1 MRRLLLTLCC
11 LCGGAGAAERHALLI
26 GVSAL
31 PALPRSA
38 WLDGPRHDVPAMRA
52 ALLAQGFTAAH
63 ITSLADG
70 VDGAA
75 APTRAAILAQ
85 LTRAGATLQSGDV
98 LVLYWS
104 GHGLLMPGP
113 AGIWQ
118 TPPGQQVRLLAGDA
132 RIDPVTH
139 QLAGTV
145 SSADIGR
152 AIDVLAAR
160 SVQVVALFDSC
171 YAAGGTR
178 GDAGLAWRGTS
189 IAALQ
194 GAVPAGA
201 HAGPLPG
208 ERPLFVG
215 FYAAEPQQ
223 RSAEALASD
232 YPGQARG
239 IFTRALVAGLQ
250 DRPASYMAWASA
262 ANLYYRLALDA
273 RQLPASARPSPV
285 YAGALEQPLW
295 QAASAAM
302 VWPVQRDARG
312 WYVPY
317 GRLDGLRTG
326 DTLQRGDAAW
336 QVSAVNWGEARLDAA
351 PGGAPAGGWASRVAA
366 PVAPVVTPAGARA
379 VNVTLPGRAALHLR
393 IPDAELA
400 TLRAR
405 ATRLA
410 QVLALPAT
418 DAAPPLLDARIEIAQ
433 PGRPTLSLPFA
444 DRDLGELPAGTRL
457 RVIVDN
463 GSEQSVDLGIV
474 HLPLRGPA
482 TRVFPPFEGDSNRL
496 PQAGH
501 YARAFALTAD
511 GAGSAPEWLA
521 LVAAPAAS
529 GAMPRRFA
537 LLEALRSAP
546 AERGASMA
554 SGHNPDQAQ
563 VARISW
569 RVVARRR

>member
-1 MRRLLLTLCC
+1 MRRVLLVLALTCC
-11 LCGGAGAAERHALLI
+11 TAGAAERHALLI
-26 GVSAL
+26 GVSDL

-38 WLDGPRHDVPAMRA
+38 WLDGPRYDVPAMRT
-52 ALLAQGFTAAH
+52 ALLGQGFAAEH
-63 ITSLADG
+63 IVSLADG

-85 LTRAGATLQSGDV
+85 LTGATNTLQPGDV

-113 AGIWQ
+113 GGA
-118 TPPGQQVRLLAGDA
+118 QVRLLAGDA
-132 RIDPVTH
+132 RIDPVTR
-139 QLAGTV
+139 QLSGAL

-152 AIDVLAAR
+152 AIDALAAR
-160 SVQVVALFDSC
+160 KVQVVALFDSC

-178 GDAGLAWRGTS
+178 GDAGLAWRGTALS
-189 IAALQ
+189 VLQ
-194 GAVPAGA
+194 GAPQLTSDARPVAL
-201 HAGPLPG
+201 LPG
-208 ERPLFVG
+208 ARPLFVG

-262 ANLYYRLALDA
+262 ANQYYRLALDA
-273 RQLPASARPSPV
+273 KQLPASARPSPV

-295 QAASAAM
+295 QATSAAM
-302 VWPVQRDARG
+302 QWPVQRDTRG

-317 GRLDGLRTG
+317 GRLDGLRLG
-326 DTLQRGDAAW
+326 DTLLQGGAAW
-336 QVSAVNWGEARLDAA
+336 QVSAVNWGEARLDPTAGSAPASGWANRIAA
-351 PGGAPAGGWASRVAA
+351 PAA
-366 PVAPVVTPAGARA
+366 LVVTPAGPRA
-379 VNVTLPGRAALHLR
+379 VDVALPGRSAFRLT
-393 IPDAELA
+393 IPSTELA

-405 ATRLA
+405 ATSLA

-418 DAAPPLLDARIEIAQ
+418 DAAPPLLQARIEIAQ
-433 PGRPTLSLPFA
+433 PGRPAVSLPFA
-444 DRDLGELPAGTRL
+444 DRDLGDLPAGTRL
-457 RVIVDN
+457 RVVVEN
-463 GSEQSVDLGIV
+463 GSATSVDVGIV

-482 TRVFPPFEGDSNRL
+482 TRVFPPYEGDSNRMP
-496 PQAGH
+496 PQSGH
-501 YARAFALTAD
+501 FERTFALTSQ
-511 GAGSAPEWLA
+511 GSVNAPEWLA

-537 LLEALRSAP
+537 LLEALRSTST
-546 AERGASMA
+546 ERGASL
-554 SGHNPDQAQ
+554 SSSRNPDQAQ